1 MEVTK
6 KERLQALEEQKLEEE
21 TRNNEALL
29 QVYKSQTETLEMTV
43 KYQSDYIESLNKQLT
58 EKDGKVKEQ
67 Q

>member
-58 EKDGKVKEQ
+58 EKDDKVKEQ